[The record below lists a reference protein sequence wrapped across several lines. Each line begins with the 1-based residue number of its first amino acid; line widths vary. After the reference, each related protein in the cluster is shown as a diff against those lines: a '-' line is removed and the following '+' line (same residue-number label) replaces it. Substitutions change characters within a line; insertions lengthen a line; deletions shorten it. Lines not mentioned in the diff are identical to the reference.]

1 MPFIR
6 QVPIGEATGI
16 LKRQFDAAIK
26 RAGRLWHILHIMSVN
41 PLALRDSMLFYRTI
55 MFAESPLTRSQR
67 EMLATVTSSEQ
78 QCHY

>member
-1 MPFIR
+1 MPFIQ

-26 RAGRLWHILHIMSVN
+26 RAGHLWHILHTMSVN

-55 MFAESPLTRSQR
+55 MFGESPLTRAQR
-67 EMLATVTSSEQ
+67 ELLATVTSSEQ
-78 QCHY
+78 RCHY

>member
-6 QVPIGEATGI
+6 QVSSGEATGI

-26 RAGRLWHILHIMSVN
+26 RAGRLWHILHIMSLN

-55 MFAESPLTRSQR
+55 MFRESPLTRAQR
-67 EMLATVTSSEQ
+67 ELLATVTSSEQ
-78 QCHY
+78 HCHY